1 MAAVEAPLTTIE
13 VKKPKVDDASP
24 KGDSKETNESPSI
37 DVPKVDD
44 ASPAVN
50 GSKVDDTSPVV
61 NEDDPNSAKGPEG
74 DDAANSK
81 DDAKEKEKK
90 TYSRYP
96 KFKVTWDPKIPSL
109 MSNKNPKKKAR
120 NSVIT
125 ERFGLPMA
133 QEMSPQATLVEFIAT
148 SASFHGVR
156 RQTLQALEDELFR
169 VFRNNI
175 MPANAAAWYMAKRR
189 FYNKGPQNE
198 LLAML
203 LKEYPKKFAITNNV
217 VQFLESYTPAVARAK
232 MRYLVEQGLYAYFSH
247 KADENGV
254 YFFDPLYY
262 EQTEPFHANLR
273 IVTNSFGNASNKLVS
288 HYFRLFKKEFYY
300 QQISQ
305 YLVCISKNDP
315 EVVTGVTGV
324 LVQMLDKKYGLIK
337 FNRGTE
343 NCIALFSMNALFKD
357 GYQYRRDPN
366 VLPPVYLDAYK
377 IPNAENL
384 QDKRFQWFAVLAWVG
399 RKPNLK
405 FCSNK
410 DELVKSRYYKMM
422 KTNNNEP
429 QDNPRKADEIGSYMK
444 MGTVT
449 SIKKNGCVTKVTTE
463 DGKEENYFV
472 PGWTYNHLNIPRT
485 KFLTT
490 TQGIG
495 LCVGDLINFY
505 VDPKMVAVPYTGVAC
520 NVDVLKHVENISK
533 GGKKRRRRNSSVK
546 SKVSTTQK
554 KVPIREWKKFLLKAD
569 LDEADGSEVD
579 PEYKPPINLDDSED
593 DDSNIS
599 DDEIQ
604 DLAKD
609 ASEHG
614 LIKAA
619 PLPLGEDLVES
630 LKIGDLKLNELIS
643 KEGCDLEIEKAIPKV
658 NVIDGDAKE
667 A

>member
-1 MAAVEAPLTTIE
+1 M
-13 VKKPKVDDASP
+13 
-24 KGDSKETNESPSI
+24 G
-37 DVPKVDD
+37 
-44 ASPAVN
+44 
-50 GSKVDDTSPVV
+50 
-61 NEDDPNSAKGPEG
+61 
-74 DDAANSK
+74 

-109 MSNKNPKKKAR
+109 MSNKNPGKKSR

-125 ERFGLPMA
+125 ERYGVPMA
-133 QEMSPQATLVEFIAT
+133 QEMSPQATLVEFIVT
-148 SASFHGVR
+148 SASFHGVK
-156 RQTLQALEDELFR
+156 RQNLQALEDELFR
-169 VFRNNI
+169 VFRNNV

-189 FYNKGPQNE
+189 FYNKGPQNQ
-198 LLAML
+198 LLPTL
-203 LKEYPKKFAITNNV
+203 LKEFPKKFAIKNGV
-217 VQFLESYTPAVARAK
+217 VQFLETYSPAIARAK

-247 KADENGV
+247 KTDEYGV

-262 EQTEPFHANLR
+262 EETEPFHANLR
-273 IVTNSFGNASNKLVS
+273 IVTNTYNSHSSKLVANFFK
-288 HYFRLFKKEFYY
+288 HFKKQFHY
-300 QQISQ
+300 QQLSP
-305 YLVCISKNDP
+305 YLVSISKT
-315 EVVTGVTGV
+315 EMEIVQGVTGV
-324 LVQMLDKKYGLIK
+324 LIGMLDKKYGLIK

-343 NCIALFSMNALFKD
+343 TCIALFSMDALFKD
-357 GYQYRRDPN
+357 GYPYRRDPKL
-366 VLPPVYLDAYK
+366 LPPVYLDAYK
-377 IPNAENL
+377 IPNGEKL
-384 QDKRFQWFAVLAWVG
+384 DRFQWFAVLTWVG
-399 RKPNLK
+399 RKPNPK

-410 DELVKSRYYKMM
+410 DELM
-422 KTNNNEP
+422 NNVHYNAREN
-429 QDNPRKADEIGSYMK
+429 QVSEYIGSGGVASYMK
-444 MGTVT
+444 LGTVVE
-449 SIKKNGCVTKVTTE
+449 IRKNGAVAIVNTE
-463 DGKEENYFV
+463 DGQEERYFV
-472 PGWTYNHLNIPRT
+472 PGWMYQHINIPRV

-495 LCVGDLINFY
+495 PCVGDLINFY
-505 VDPKMVAVPYTGVAC
+505 VDPKMEAKPYTGVAC

>member
-1 MAAVEAPLTTIE
+1 MAAVESTPTTIE
-13 VKKPKVDDASP
+13 VTKPTVDVSPKDDSKETNETPTINGPKVDDASLAVN
-24 KGDSKETNESPSI
+24 G
-37 DVPKVDD
+37 PKVDD
-44 ASPAVN
+44 ATPTDD
-50 GSKVDDTSPVV
+50 GPKV
-61 NEDDPNSAKGPEG
+61 EDDASSAKGPEG
-74 DDAANSK
+74 EDAVLK
-81 DDAKEKEKK
+81 DDSKEKEKK

-109 MSNKNPKKKAR
+109 MSNKNPKKKTR

-156 RQTLQALEDELFR
+156 RQSLQALEDELFR

-203 LKEYPKKFAITNNV
+203 LKEYPKKFAIMNNV

-247 KADENGV
+247 KADEYGV

-273 IVTNSFGNASNKLVS
+273 IVTNAFSNASNKLVS
-288 HYFRLFKKEFYY
+288 HYFRLFKKEFYF

-305 YLVCISKNDP
+305 YLVCISKNEP

-357 GYQYRRDPN
+357 GYQYRRDPT

-405 FCSNK
+405 FCSNR
-410 DELVKSRYYKMM
+410 DELVKSRYYKMIKM
-422 KTNNNEP
+422 NNNDP
-429 QDNPRKADEIGSYMK
+429 QDNLRKPDENASYMK

-449 SIKKNGCVTKVTTE
+449 SIKKNGCVTKVATE

-472 PGWTYNHLNIPRT
+472 PGWTYNHLNIPRV

-505 VDPKMVAVPYTGVAC
+505 VDPKMEAVPYTGVAC
-520 NVDVLKHVENISK
+520 NVDVLKHVENMSK
-533 GGKKRRRRNSSVK
+533 GKGKKRRRRNSSVK

-554 KVPIREWKKFLLKAD
+554 KVPIREWKKFLLKD
-569 LDEADGSEVD
+569 ELDEVDGSEVD
-579 PEYKPPINLDDSED
+579 PEYQPPANLDDSED

-599 DDEIQ
+599 EEEIR
-604 DLAKD
+604 DLA
-609 ASEHG
+609 
-614 LIKAA
+614 
-619 PLPLGEDLVES
+619 ES
-630 LKIGDLKLNELIS
+630 MKIDLKLEELIP
-643 KEGCDLEIEKAIPKV
+643 KEGCDLGIKKAGCDLGIEKAIPKV
-658 NVIDGDAKE
+658 DAIE
-667 A
+667 VALVAENEV

>member
-1 MAAVEAPLTTIE
+1 MAAVDATPTTIE
-13 VKKPKVDDASP
+13 VNEPKVDDVSP
-24 KGDSKETNESPSI
+24 KDDTKETNETPM
-37 DVPKVDD
+37 VNGPKVDD

-50 GSKVDDTSPVV
+50 EVGDAS
-61 NEDDPNSAKGPEG
+61 SAKGPEG
-74 DDAANSK
+74 DDAVPK
-81 DDAKEKEKK
+81 DDSKEKDKK

-109 MSNKNPKKKAR
+109 MSNKNPKKKPR
-120 NSVIT
+120 SSVIT
-125 ERFGLPMA
+125 ERFGIPMA
-133 QEMSPQATLVEFIAT
+133 QEMSPQATLAEFIAT
-148 SASFHGVR
+148 SASFHGVK

-198 LLAML
+198 LLSML
-203 LKEYPKKFAITNNV
+203 LKEFPKKFAIMNNV

-247 KADENGV
+247 KADEYGV

-273 IVTNSFGNASNKLVS
+273 IVTNAFSNASNKLVS
-288 HYFRLFKKEFYY
+288 HYFRLFKKEFYF

-305 YLVCISKNDP
+305 YLVCISKNEP

-337 FNRGTE
+337 FNQGTQ

-357 GYQYRRDPN
+357 GYQYRRDPTA
-366 VLPPVYLDAYK
+366 LPPVYLDAYK

-410 DELVKSRYYKMM
+410 DELVKSRYYKMI
-422 KTNNNEP
+422 KTTNNDP
-429 QDNPRKADEIGSYMK
+429 QENLRKPDDNASYMK

-449 SIKKNGCVTKVTTE
+449 SIKKNGCVTKVATE
-463 DGKEENYFV
+463 DGKEEDYFV
-472 PGWTYNHLNIPRT
+472 PGWTYHHLNSPRV

-505 VDPKMVAVPYTGVAC
+505 VDPKMEAAPYTGVAC
-520 NVDVLKHVENISK
+520 NVDVLKHVEKSK
-533 GGKKRRRRNSSVK
+533 GGKNRRRRRNSSK
-546 SKVSTTQK
+546 SKVATQ
-554 KVPIREWKKFLLKAD
+554 KVPIRDWKKFLLKD
-569 LDEADGSEVD
+569 DYDEIDGSEVD
-579 PEYKPPINLDDSED
+579 PEYQPPANMYDSDD

-599 DDEIQ
+599 EEEIL
-604 DLAKD
+604 DLA
-609 ASEHG
+609 
-614 LIKAA
+614 
-619 PLPLGEDLVES
+619 ES
-630 LKIGDLKLNELIS
+630 LKIDLKLDELFS
-643 KEGCDLEIEKAIPKV
+643 KEGDALEIEKAMPKV
-658 NVIDGDAKE
+658 DGIEVTLPPKFVE
-667 A
+667 LVSHSIEGE